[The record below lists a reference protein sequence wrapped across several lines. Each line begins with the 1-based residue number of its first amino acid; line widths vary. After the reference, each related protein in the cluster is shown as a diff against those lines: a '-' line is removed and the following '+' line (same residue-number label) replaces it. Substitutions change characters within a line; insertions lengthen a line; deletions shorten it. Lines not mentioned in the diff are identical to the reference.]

1 MKATIDIDVGGTFT
15 DCFVTIDGKV
25 ATGKSPTTPLK
36 LGVGCVQA
44 VANTAELLAAF
55 CR

>member
-36 LGVGCVQA
+36 LGVGCVRA